1 MPRVLFEALGNRV
14 KGSLQYARDGCEEE
28 STKIT
33 NADTKLMDDEAS
45 RNSTKAEEVP
55 AAARRRRGG
64 RRSCPT
70 WRTRKSK
77 AVQEGG
83 NDMCFASSRRS
94 GCARVPARPP
104 C

>member
-55 AAARRRRGG
+55 AAARRRWGG
-64 RRSCPT
+64 MRSCPT
-70 WRTRKSK
+70 WRTWRSRQ
-77 AVQEGG
+77 AHTTHCARGPDVTCGRGGGG
-83 NDMCFASSRRS
+83 NDEGGR
-94 GCARVPARPP
+94 
-104 C
+104 